1 MADALDESKPV
12 DNVALR
18 IILEWKQPCAYL
30 AAHLKPEQ
38 LELAFIGHVKGP
50 QIADE
55 FLSPLLQMPRL
66 KSCSIRFG
74 PYRNYFMQMIV
85 KQTVDQV
92 TGE

>member
-12 DNVALR
+12 DKFALR